1 MKAVNDGPKKGKE
14 MKVNQNQNKL
24 IEKSLMIQKQNT
36 DIEMQKVLIIESNE
50 DNIDRVVDILSGTN
64 SQGNDDTRMAD

>member
-1 MKAVNDGPKKGKE
+1 
-14 MKVNQNQNKL
+14 
-24 IEKSLMIQKQNT
+24 
-36 DIEMQKVLIIESNE
+36 MQKVLIIESNE